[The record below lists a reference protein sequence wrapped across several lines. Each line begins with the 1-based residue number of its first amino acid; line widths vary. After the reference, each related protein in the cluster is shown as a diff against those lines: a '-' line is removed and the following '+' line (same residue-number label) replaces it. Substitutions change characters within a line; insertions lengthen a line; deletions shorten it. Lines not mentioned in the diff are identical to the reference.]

1 MLNRLRRGLPVFR
14 FITKKEIFMQIV
26 KTVVAGSSAAML
38 LVALPAGAQIRG
50 DYAVTGTNICVVSGA
65 IVTPTSYTPPAGFT
79 PSLVPIGPA
88 GVNSFSST
96 DVYSFNGDGTG
107 TLTGRSV
114 IANLNQPGSVGPQ
127 SAGAISAAD
136 HVIPFTYSVADDR
149 TLTIIPGP
157 SLNTFV
163 AGPRAGQQ
171 NSTSGV
177 PPQVG
182 HVSAD
187 GKSIVFGSFDPAVET
202 LTRVFPPVD
211 NPIEAVR
218 ICQRSHAGARIGR
231 GGGSQDDDN

>member
-1 MLNRLRRGLPVFR
+1 
-14 FITKKEIFMQIV
+14 MQIV
-26 KTVVAGSSAAML
+26 KTVVAGSSAAIL
-38 LVALPAGAQIRG
+38 LAALPAAAQWRTAQLKG

-65 IVTPTSYTPPAGFT
+65 IITPTSYTPPAGFT

-88 GVNSFSST
+88 GVNSFAST

-107 TLTGRSV
+107 SISGRSI

-136 HVIPFTYSVADDR
+136 HVIPIAYSVADDR

-163 AGPRAGQQ
+163 AGPRTGQQ

-182 HVSAD
+182 RVSVD

-218 ICQRSHAGARIGR
+218 ICHRSHTGARI